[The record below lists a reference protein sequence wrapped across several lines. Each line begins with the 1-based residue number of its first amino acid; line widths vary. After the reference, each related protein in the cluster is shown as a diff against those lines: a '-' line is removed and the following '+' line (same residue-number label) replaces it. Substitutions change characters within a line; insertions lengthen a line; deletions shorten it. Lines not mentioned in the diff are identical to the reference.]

1 MIHSFTNFYIVALG
15 YTPSLHKISY
25 KKFGFKPQV
34 EMSSLPIARPKT
46 VRP

>member
-1 MIHSFTNFYIVALG
+1 MIHNFMNFQIVTLG
-15 YTPSLHKISY
+15 CTPSLHKISY